1 MLDRILEKILDFF
14 LDSDVMLSLEKID
27 SLKGIIDKIKDKK
40 FMIHIIKYLF
50 FGFLTT
56 VLSLGSFW
64 ILIEFS
70 NLNENI
76 CNFISIVVGVLSAYA
91 LNREYVFESKEKDIF
106 KEFSKFVMARVF
118 SAAFDMITFFI
129 LVTCL
134 SLNEMVVKILISIG
148 VIIMNYFLSK
158 LIVFKKNNN

>member
-106 KEFSKFVMARVF
+106 KEFSP
-118 SAAFDMITFFI
+118 SQ
-129 LVTCL
+129 
-134 SLNEMVVKILISIG
+134 ISKT
-148 VIIMNYFLSK
+148 L
-158 LIVFKKNNN
+158 